1 MKDELKF
8 MEQNKVWNLVKI
20 PKSCKRVGYEWILK
34 TKQDSNDN
42 VERYKFRL
50 VVKCFTQENDI
61 DYKKIF
67 SLVSKKDSLKI
78 IMVLVTHYNLELHL
92 NECEKYL
99 FKWEYFFKKSSYGWT

>member
-1 MKDELKF
+1 
-8 MEQNKVWNLVKI
+8 
-20 PKSCKRVGYEWILK
+20 LK

-50 VVKCFTQENDI
+50 VAKCFTQKNDI

-67 SLVSKKDSLKI
+67 SLVSKKDKLKI
-78 IMVLVTHYNLELHL
+78 IMVLVTHYNLELHK

-99 FKWEYFFKKSSYGWT
+99 FSGNIFLKKVHMDEPKRLSSEEKEYMDLRNQYIYLNKLVDNGF